1 MIMTKIPTVT
11 YTYRDVIV
19 TENSNRAGLRWQCYC
34 NGTFMYADT
43 LAGIK
48 QLIKGEVA

>member
-1 MIMTKIPTVT
+1 MTKIPTVT

-19 TENSNRAGLRWQCYC
+19 TRNSNPAGLKWQCYC
-34 NGTFMYADT
+34 NGTFIYADT

-48 QLIKGEVA
+48 GLIKGQLT